1 MDDFDKISISVSRG
15 CCIIDVG
22 IIIFISWFLVNLII
36 TSEKVPPFVCFV
48 ILLVA
53 TLKIMKLIHII
64 NNGRRNSMANSII
77 HVGSQNLGS
86 IYTDT
91 WKSKDTFGM
100 YRGNKNEMNN
110 KNKNDKRSHFYNA
123 VRQVGRK
130 CLERDQREQK
140 GKEIKRN
147 FKNYA
152 LHEKT
157 ILKILDAYYYCC
169 AGTQTDEEKNKRI
182 ESSLHL
188 YLKRMKI
195 DSRVIETVLKNEK
208 NFKLD
213 KGKKLSDS
221 KQKNKNNA
229 LFYRKLHTYLL
240 RRISDP
246 NFEDKAFLA
255 ECQLRGRQKEYLMI
269 LEEAYWHKKK
279 RNKRLKEISNLQ
291 RLSIYKKDV
300 NSLER
305 QWHKPKIYE

>member
-1 MDDFDKISISVSRG
+1 
-15 CCIIDVG
+15 
-22 IIIFISWFLVNLII
+22 
-36 TSEKVPPFVCFV
+36 
-48 ILLVA
+48 
-53 TLKIMKLIHII
+53 
-64 NNGRRNSMANSII
+64 MANSII

-110 KNKNDKRSHFYNA
+110 KNKNDNRSHFYNA

-140 GKEIKRN
+140 SKEIKRN

-169 AGTQTDEEKNKRI
+169 TGTQTDEQKNKRI

-195 DSRVIETVLKNEK
+195 DSRVIETVLKHEK

-240 RRISDP
+240 KRISDP

-269 LEEAYWHKKK
+269 LEEAYRHKKK

-291 RLSIYKKDV
+291 RLSIYKKDI

-305 QWHKPKIYE
+305 Q